1 MTLEASELKIELAL
15 ACKSSFSSEFSEVHY
30 YHIPFVK
37 KGFGFCITTYMKD
50 GDPLPHFQSNP
61 LLMPIKTQSSDL
73 ADEFWNALDHENR
86 VSLALLT
93 TTGTFPAS
101 TEWEIRNA
109 RQKVD

>member
-1 MTLEASELKIELAL
+1 
-15 ACKSSFSSEFSEVHY
+15 
-30 YHIPFVK
+30 
-37 KGFGFCITTYMKD
+37 MKD

-93 TTGTFPAS
+93 MTGTFPAS
-101 TEWEIRNA
+101 IEWEIRNA
-109 RQKVD
+109 RQKID